1 VRGAGVA
8 ISAEVSEANIMEIE
22 DSSSQEQQPA
32 AIVKKAYERP
42 GFRYEQV
49 FVVSALSCGKISHL
63 DNNCQTLV
71 AS

>member
-1 VRGAGVA
+1 
-8 ISAEVSEANIMEIE
+8 MEMK
-22 DSSSQEQQPA
+22 DPSNHEQQPA
-32 AIVKKAYERP
+32 AIGKKPYERP

>member
-1 VRGAGVA
+1 
-8 ISAEVSEANIMEIE
+8 MEIE